1 MTKRSEALPGS
12 RPLTRAESLRLQ
24 LEGSSSWDRMVAVAN
39 RSAVLRC
46 PDCGRTGTWED
57 TPERRRVH
65 LDAIPTKAGREAA
78 GSDVKA
84 GAKVHAAIGQEWRC
98 SACKAP
104 PTRDPKVGRIGS
116 VRENTQTGKGPL
128 VNDTNSA
135 EDAMIDLCDVQLRRW
150 TQDGLMSERD
160 DNAIQGLPPPSAYRP
175 EPEPDTYQ
183 VGFPVCVPTCTD
195 ENATIERQQRE
206 AVCECASRK
215 DAEALALDFATHGP
229 WIDQGCLCSLR
240 GAIADRFGAAS

>member
-24 LEGSSSWDRMVAVAN
+24 LEGSSSWDRMVSVAN

-46 PDCGRTGTWED
+46 PECGRTGTWED
-57 TPERRRVH
+57 TPERRRAH

-84 GAKVHAAIGQEWRC
+84 GAKVHAMIGQEWRC

-116 VRENTQTGKGPL
+116 TKENTQTGKGAL
-128 VNDTNSA
+128 VSDTNTVEGNA
-135 EDAMIDLCDVQLRRW
+135 IDLCDAQLRRW
-150 TQDGLMSERD
+150 KRDGMMTERD
-160 DNAIQGLPPPSAYRP
+160 DNIIQMSSHPMWNFHGAEQPWDCGSSVGPTQFLTEEDRRNIETLVLARPNRDSAQEKAREFCHIDGAVDGELWFHLTALIDGRYP
-175 EPEPDTYQ
+175 
-183 VGFPVCVPTCTD
+183 
-195 ENATIERQQRE
+195 NAN
-206 AVCECASRK
+206 A
-215 DAEALALDFATHGP
+215 
-229 WIDQGCLCSLR
+229 
-240 GAIADRFGAAS
+240 